1 MSSDSPLE
9 RTDPTPPNLTSYAI
23 PSAPRHQIMFLSAVG
38 LFPVVTT
45 WLIPGTAVY
54 DETSNNCSTNTASMY
69 PTLAMSALGLYA
81 ILYLW

>member
-1 MSSDSPLE
+1 
-9 RTDPTPPNLTSYAI
+9 
-23 PSAPRHQIMFLSAVG
+23 MFLSAVG